1 MRTYVK
7 CSIMAHHRQPARRR
21 TTTIFL
27 TNGPMK
33 TIRRINMSL
42 KNNLSTENSFSY
54 NGFLCQVKNMSIVDV
69 VTSSQKLLPNN
80 FLSSCK
86 QLRYLIIANS
96 SCAVIPTGFT
106 SDLGPGT
113 SRHVNMSLRPENVA
127 KGSIDSPILVSIN
140 ETLKSDQNTKLTNA
154 SVTDA

>member
-1 MRTYVK
+1 
-7 CSIMAHHRQPARRR
+7 MALVQ
-21 TTTIFL
+21 
-27 TNGPMK
+27 NV
-33 TIRRINMSL
+33 SL
-42 KNNLSTENSFSY
+42 KNNLSTVNSFAY
-54 NGFLCQVKNMSIVDV
+54 NEFLCQVKNMSIIDV
-69 VTSSQKLLPNN
+69 VTSSQKLLPND

-86 QLRYLIIANS
+86 QLRYLIIANP

-113 SRHVNMSLRPENVA
+113 SRHVIMSLGPENVA